1 MIADEGA
8 LDRIQLMWNMFYHFY
23 LDQSSHSLLLHQC
36 NKLIDASETLEAW
49 SNSQYGQFL
58 HVCTTHTL
66 SELRR
71 HWNLYAQTERF
82 TEKERMRFK
91 DAFTVGARTKL
102 ASTLEDGTNIQT
114 ACRSAGPLWLATS
127 RLKTGAIGESVRI
140 GITRNVA
147 CKLRFYERGNPYV
160 SGPKRLGR

>member
-23 LDQSSHSLLLHQC
+23 LDQSSRSLLLHQC

-114 ACRSAGPLWLATS
+114 ACRSAGPLWLEATKVMPD
-127 RLKTGAIGESVRI
+127 LFK
-140 GITRNVA
+140 
-147 CKLRFYERGNPYV
+147 
-160 SGPKRLGR
+160 